1 MDDWIG
7 RVLSKVRIEKLIGR
21 GGMADVY
28 VGRHTTLNR
37 PMAVKILHPHMT
49 VNEDLRRRF
58 RDEAQAVAALR
69 HPNIVQVSDFDVVD
83 DRPYI
88 IMELL
93 EGMPLNE
100 YLRGLHGMGH
110 TLPLDTVSRL
120 MTSLTAAL
128 DYAHNRQIVHRDV
141 KPANIVLRAGDTP
154 VTPQMPLAPDVEPV
168 LTDFGVARIATS
180 TSATASGTILGTP
193 AYMSPEQVRGEA
205 VDRRSD
211 IYALGIILYEVLAG
225 KLPFNPETDTP
236 ASILYKHVHEPV
248 PVVPDVSPSIQRVV
262 EKSLAKDRDARYQE
276 SGQLAADLAI
286 ATKSETAPET
296 VASAVTAVA
305 TPPPAPPGTP
315 VPSEPARKLRP
326 SLLLIAG
333 VLFGAIVLV
342 GAVMVVGKLV
352 GGSEDEPA
360 SPQAEA
366 TNVIGV
372 VASEVAAPTSVA
384 GAPVEPTTAPAS
396 APQNE
401 PMSAVVVRDSSL
413 EAQLPRVETPP
424 AGQSYHAWLLGG
436 EGIEPLHL
444 NRDGTVD
451 LVGNELLV
459 SFAHPDGANL
469 LAEYAQFAISLEEEG
484 GLLAQPSAVVF
495 GASFDPNTM
504 QLVQLADQ
512 EKRGDAVLQN
522 LQAWLP
528 RQVDHFITHSG
539 FALDGIQR
547 EDLAYVIAHSEHS
560 LNIVEGRTGELYQ
573 DWDGNG
579 SAQNPGD
586 DVGVVPYLALLRAAS
601 LGGSRAEILRGGSGQ
616 AGSEIADRANE
627 IEGLIDDIRET
638 VRQILLVDTIGDISA
653 FGLDSDLAIQ
663 RDVKALIDQLVAD
676 SLAIDLAFAFDIFAR
691 E

>member
-128 DYAHNRQIVHRDV
+128 DYAHDRQIVHRDV

-154 VTPQMPLAPDVEPV
+154 ITPQMPLAPDVEPV
-168 LTDFGVARIATS
+168 LTDFGVARIASS

-262 EKSLAKDRDARYQE
+262 EKSLAKDRDARYQQAGE
-276 SGQLAADLAI
+276 LAADLAL
-286 ATKSETAPET
+286 ATKSDSAP
-296 VASAVTAVA
+296 AIAAPAVTAVA
-305 TPPPAPPGTP
+305 KDRPAQR

-326 SLLLIAG
+326 SLILIAG
-333 VLFGAIVLV
+333 ILFGAIVLV
-342 GAVMVVGKLV
+342 GGVVVGGRLV
-352 GGSEDEPA
+352 GGAEDESA
-360 SPQAEA
+360 SPPTQATDAVEVA
-366 TNVIGV
+366 
-372 VASEVAAPTSVA
+372 ASEVPAPTSAA
-384 GAPVEPTTAPAS
+384 GAQAEPTTAL
-396 APQNE
+396 APQAE
-401 PMSAVVVRDSSL
+401 PISAVVVRDSSL
-413 EAQLPRVETPP
+413 EAQLPGVDAPT
-424 AGQSYHAWLLGG
+424 AGQSYHAWLLGEAG
-436 EGIEPLHL
+436 VLPLHL
-444 NRDGTVD
+444 NRNGTV
-451 LVGNELLV
+451 ELLGDDLIV
-459 SFAHPDGANL
+459 SFVHPDGVNL
-469 LAEYAQFAISLEEEG
+469 LAQYAQFVISLEEEG
-484 GLLAQPSAVVF
+484 SLLAQPSTVIF
-495 GASFDPNTM
+495 EGSFDSDTT
-504 QLVQLADQ
+504 QLVRLADE

-522 LQAWLP
+522 LQSWLP
-528 RQVDHFITHSG
+528 LQVDHFTTHSG

-547 EDLAYVIAHSEHS
+547 EDLPYVKTHSEHT

-601 LGGSRAEILRGGSGQ
+601 MGGSRAEILRGGSGQ
-616 AGSEIADRANE
+616 AGNDIANRADEIGD
-627 IEGLIDDIRET
+627 LIADIRET
-638 VRQILLVDTIGDISA
+638 VRQILLVDTIADISA

-663 RDVKALIDQLVAD
+663 RDLKALIDQLVAD
-676 SLAIDLAFAFDIFAR
+676 SRSVDLAFAFDVFAR

>member
-28 VGRHTTLNR
+28 VGRHTTLNI

-100 YLRGLHGMGH
+100 YLRDLHGMGH

-154 VTPQMPLAPDVEPV
+154 IKPQMPLAPDVEPI

-236 ASILYKHVHEPV
+236 ASILYKHVHEPA
-248 PVVPDVSPSIQRVV
+248 PVVPNVSPAIQRVV
-262 EKSLAKDRDARYQE
+262 EKALAKDRDARYQE
-276 SGQLAADLAI
+276 AGQLAADLAI
-286 ATKSETAPET
+286 ATKSDAAP
-296 VASAVTAVA
+296 VAAAPAVTAVA
-305 TPPPAPPGTP
+305 SAPPSQP
-315 VPSEPARKLRP
+315 RRPLPSEPERRLRP
-326 SLLLIAG
+326 SLALIAG

-342 GAVMVVGKLV
+342 GGVAVGSQLV
-352 GGSEDEPA
+352 GGSKDESA
-360 SPQAEA
+360 SPPAEA
-366 TNVIGV
+366 TRAVE
-372 VASEVAAPTSVA
+372 AAATEVAAPTSVA
-384 GAPVEPTTAPAS
+384 GARDEPTVAPIVQS
-396 APQNE
+396 GPI
-401 PMSAVVVRDSSL
+401 SAVIIRDGSL
-413 EAQLPRVETPP
+413 EAQIPSVEPPP

-436 EGIEPLHL
+436 EGVEPLHL
-444 NRDGTVD
+444 NREGSVD
-451 LVGNELLV
+451 LVGDELLV
-459 SFAHPDGANL
+459 SFTHSDGLNL
-469 LAEYAQFAISLEEEG
+469 LAHYTQFVVSLEEEG
-484 GLLAQPSAVVF
+484 SLLAQPAMVVF
-495 GASFDPNTM
+495 QGDFDPATA

-512 EKRGDAVLQN
+512 EKGGDPVLQN
-522 LQAWLP
+522 LQSWLP

-547 EDLAYVIAHSEHS
+547 EDLPYVKTHSEHT
-560 LNIVEGRTGELYQ
+560 LNIIEGRTGELFQ

-586 DVGVVPYLALLRAAS
+586 NVGVVPYLALLRAAS
-601 LGGSRAEILRGGSGQ
+601 EGGARAEILRGGSGE
-616 AGSEIADRANE
+616 AGSKIVERANQ
-627 IEGLIDDIRET
+627 IEDLISDIRET
-638 VRQILLVDTIGDISA
+638 VRQILLVDTVGDIST
-653 FGLDSDLAIQ
+653 FGLDSDLSIQ
-663 RDVKALIDQLVAD
+663 RELKALIDQLVAD
-676 SLAIDLAFAFDIFAR
+676 SQAVDLAFAFEIFAS

>member
-128 DYAHNRQIVHRDV
+128 DYAHDRQIVHRDV

-154 VTPQMPLAPDVEPV
+154 ITPQMPLAPDVEPV
-168 LTDFGVARIATS
+168 LTDFGVARIASS

-262 EKSLAKDRDARYQE
+262 EKSLAKDRDARYQQAGE
-276 SGQLAADLAI
+276 LAADLAL
-286 ATKSETAPET
+286 ATKSDSAP
-296 VASAVTAVA
+296 AIAAPAVTAVA
-305 TPPPAPPGTP
+305 KDRPAQR

-326 SLLLIAG
+326 SLILIAG
-333 VLFGAIVLV
+333 ILFGAIVLV
-342 GAVMVVGKLV
+342 GGVVVGGRLV
-352 GGSEDEPA
+352 GGAEDESA
-360 SPQAEA
+360 SPPAQTTDAVEVA
-366 TNVIGV
+366 
-372 VASEVAAPTSVA
+372 ASEVPAPTSAA
-384 GAPVEPTTAPAS
+384 GALAEPTTAL
-396 APQNE
+396 APQAE
-401 PMSAVVVRDSSL
+401 PISAVVVRDSSL
-413 EAQLPRVETPP
+413 EAQLPGVDAPT
-424 AGQSYHAWLLGG
+424 AGQSYHAWLLGEAG
-436 EGIEPLHL
+436 VLPLHL
-444 NRDGTVD
+444 NRNGTV
-451 LVGNELLV
+451 ELLGDDLIV
-459 SFAHPDGANL
+459 SFVHPDGVNL
-469 LAEYAQFAISLEEEG
+469 LAQYAQFVISLEEEG
-484 GLLAQPSAVVF
+484 SLLAQPSTVIF
-495 GASFDPNTM
+495 EGSFDSDTT
-504 QLVQLADQ
+504 QLVRLADE

-522 LQAWLP
+522 LQSWLP
-528 RQVDHFITHSG
+528 LQVDHFITHSG

-547 EDLAYVIAHSEHS
+547 EDLPYVKTHSEHT

-601 LGGSRAEILRGGSGQ
+601 VGGSRAEILRGGSGQ
-616 AGSEIADRANE
+616 AGNDIANRADEIGD
-627 IEGLIDDIRET
+627 LIADIRET
-638 VRQILLVDTIGDISA
+638 VRQILLVDTIADISA

-663 RDVKALIDQLVAD
+663 RDLKALIDQLVAD
-676 SLAIDLAFAFDIFAR
+676 SRSVDLAFAFDVFAR

>member
-100 YLRGLHGMGH
+100 YLRDLHGMGH

-128 DYAHNRQIVHRDV
+128 DYAHDRQIVHRDV

-154 VTPQMPLAPDVEPV
+154 IKPQMPLAPDVEPI
-168 LTDFGVARIATS
+168 LTDFGVARIAS
-180 TSATASGTILGTP
+180 SSSATASGTILGTP

-248 PVVPDVSPSIQRVV
+248 PVVPNVSPSIQRVV
-262 EKSLAKDRDARYQE
+262 ERALAKDRDARYQQAGE
-276 SGQLAADLAI
+276 LAADLAL
-286 ATKSETAPET
+286 ATKSDAAPATAAP
-296 VASAVTAVA
+296 AVTAVA
-305 TPPPAPPGTP
+305 TASPAQPGTP
-315 VPSEPARKLRP
+315 AKSEPARKFRP
-326 SLLLIAG
+326 SLILIAG
-333 VLFGAIVLV
+333 ILFGAIVLV
-342 GAVMVVGKLV
+342 GGVVVGGRLV
-352 GGSEDEPA
+352 SGTEDDTA
-360 SPQAEA
+360 SPQTQA
-366 TNVIGV
+366 TDAVEV
-372 VASEVAAPTSVA
+372 AASEVAAPTSVA
-384 GAPVEPTTAPAS
+384 GAQAEPTTAPV
-396 APQNE
+396 PQNE
-401 PMSAVVVRDSSL
+401 PVSAVVIRDSSL
-413 EAQLPRVETPP
+413 EAQLPGVNIPP

-436 EGIEPLHL
+436 EGVEPLHL
-444 NRDGTVD
+444 NREGTVD
-451 LVGNELLV
+451 LLGNELII
-459 SFAHPDGANL
+459 SFAHPDGVNI
-469 LAEYAQFAISLEEEG
+469 LAQYAQFVVSLEEEG
-484 GLLAQPSAVVF
+484 SLLAQPSAVVY
-495 GASFDPNTM
+495 AADFDPNAI
-504 QLVQLADQ
+504 QLVQLANQ
-512 EKRGDAVLQN
+512 EKGGDAVLQN
-522 LQAWLP
+522 IRSWLP

-547 EDLAYVIAHSEHS
+547 EDLPYVKTHSEHT

-601 LGGSRAEILRGGSGQ
+601 VGGSRAEILRGGSGQ
-616 AGSEIADRANE
+616 AGNIIAIRADEIGDVLA
-627 IEGLIDDIRET
+627 DIRET

-653 FGLDSDLAIQ
+653 FGLGSDLAIQ
-663 RDVKALIDQLVAD
+663 RDVKGLIDQLVAD
-676 SLAIDLAFAFDIFAR
+676 SLAVDLAFAFDVFAR

>member
-1 MDDWIG
+1 MDDWVG

-37 PMAVKILHPHMT
+37 PMAVKILHAHMT

-225 KLPFNPETDTP
+225 KLPFNAETDTP
-236 ASILYKHVHEPV
+236 ASILYKHVHEPA

-262 EKSLAKDRDARYQE
+262 EKSLAKDRDARYQQAGE
-276 SGQLAADLAI
+276 LAADLAL
-286 ATKSETAPET
+286 ATKSDTAPAT
-296 VASAVTAVA
+296 PALAVTAVA
-305 TPPPAPPGTP
+305 TDPPAAR

-326 SLLLIAG
+326 SLILIAG
-333 VLFGAIVLV
+333 TIFGAIVLV
-342 GAVMVVGKLV
+342 GGVVVGGQLV
-352 GGSEDEPA
+352 GGAEYESS
-360 SPQAEA
+360 SPQTQA
-366 TNVIGV
+366 TDVTEV
-372 VASEVAAPTSVA
+372 VASEVAPPTSVA
-384 GAPVEPTTAPAS
+384 GAQAEPTIAPVPESEPAS
-396 APQNE
+396 
-401 PMSAVVVRDSSL
+401 MVVIRDSSL
-413 EAQLPRVETPP
+413 ESQLPGVDMPP
-424 AGQSYHAWLLGG
+424 AGQSYHAWLLGEAG
-436 EGIEPLHL
+436 VLPLHL
-444 NRDGTVD
+444 NRNGTV
-451 LVGNELLV
+451 ELLGDDLII
-459 SFAHPDGANL
+459 SFLHPDGVNL
-469 LAEYAQFAISLEEEG
+469 LAQYAQFVISLEEEG
-484 GLLAQPSAVVF
+484 SLLAQPSTVIF
-495 GASFDPNTM
+495 EGSFDSDAT
-504 QLVQLADQ
+504 QLVRLADE

-522 LQAWLP
+522 LRSWLP
-528 RQVDHFITHSG
+528 LQVDHFITHSG

-547 EDLAYVIAHSEHS
+547 EDLPYVKTHSEHT

-573 DWDGNG
+573 DWDGG
-579 SAQNPGD
+579 GTAQNPGD

-601 LGGSRAEILRGGSGQ
+601 VGGSRAEILRGGSGQ
-616 AGSEIADRANE
+616 AGNDIANRADEIGD
-627 IEGLIDDIRET
+627 LIADIRET
-638 VRQILLVDTIGDISA
+638 VRQILLVDTVGDISA

-663 RDVKALIDQLVAD
+663 RDLKALIDQLVAD
-676 SLAIDLAFAFDIFAR
+676 SLAVDLAFAFDVFAQ

>member
-88 IMELL
+88 VMELL

-100 YLRGLHGMGH
+100 YLRDLHGMGH
-110 TLPLDTVSRL
+110 TLPLDTVSRM

-141 KPANIVLRAGDTP
+141 KPANIVLRAGDSP
-154 VTPQMPLAPDVEPV
+154 ITPQMPLAPDVEPV
-168 LTDFGVARIATS
+168 LTDFGVARIASS

-276 SGQLAADLAI
+276 AGQLAADLVLAI
-286 ATKSETAPET
+286 KSDAAPATAAP
-296 VASAVTAVA
+296 AVTAVA
-305 TPPPAPPGTP
+305 TPRPDPPGTP

-342 GAVMVVGKLV
+342 GGVVVGGQLV
-352 GGSEDEPA
+352 GGAEDETA
-360 SPQAEA
+360 SPQTQA
-366 TNVIGV
+366 TDV
-372 VASEVAAPTSVA
+372 VEVAASEVAAPTSVA
-384 GAPVEPTTAPAS
+384 GAQADPTTAPVL
-396 APQNE
+396 QNE
-401 PMSAVVVRDSSL
+401 PISAVVVRDSIL
-413 EAQLPRVETPP
+413 EAQLPGVDVPP
-424 AGQSYHAWLLGG
+424 AGQSYHAWLLGS
-436 EGIEPLHL
+436 EGIEALHL
-444 NRDGTVD
+444 NRDGSVD
-451 LVGNELLV
+451 LLGNELII
-459 SFAHPDGANL
+459 SFTHPDGVNL
-469 LAEYAQFAISLEEEG
+469 VSQYAQFVISLEEEG
-484 GLLAQPSAVVF
+484 SLLIQPSAAVF
-495 GASFDPNTM
+495 AADFDPNAV
-504 QLVQLADQ
+504 QLVRLADQ
-512 EKRGDAVLQN
+512 EKGGDAVLQN
-522 LQAWLP
+522 LRSWLP

-547 EDLAYVIAHSEHS
+547 EDLPYVKTHSEHT

-601 LGGSRAEILRGGSGQ
+601 VGGSRAEVLRGGSGQ
-616 AGSEIADRANE
+616 AGNDIANRADEIGD
-627 IEGLIDDIRET
+627 LIADIRET

-653 FGLDSDLAIQ
+653 FGLDSDLTIQ

-676 SLAIDLAFAFDIFAR
+676 SLAVDLAFAFDVFTH

>member
-141 KPANIVLRAGDTP
+141 KPANIVLRVGETP
-154 VTPQMPLAPDVEPV
+154 ITPQLPLAPDVEPV

-211 IYALGIILYEVLAG
+211 IYALGIILYEFLAG

-248 PVVPDVSPSIQRVV
+248 PVVPNVSPSIQRVV
-262 EKSLAKDRDARYQE
+262 EKALAKDRDARYQQAGE
-276 SGQLAADLAI
+276 LAADLAA
-286 ATKSETAPET
+286 ATSSDADPAAAAP
-296 VASAVTAVA
+296 AVTAVA
-305 TPPPAPPGTP
+305 TAPPSSTAAP

-326 SLLLIAG
+326 SVLLIAG
-333 VLFGAIVLV
+333 ILFGAIVLV
-342 GAVMVVGKLV
+342 GGVVVGGQLV

-360 SPQAEA
+360 SPLAEA
-366 TNVIGV
+366 TNVIEA
-372 VASEVAAPTSVA
+372 VASEVAAPTSVS
-384 GAPVEPTTAPAS
+384 GVEVEPTTAPVAQS
-396 APQNE
+396 E
-401 PMSAVVVRDSSL
+401 PISSVVVRYGSL
-413 EAQLPRVETPP
+413 EAQLPGVDTPP

-469 LAEYAQFAISLEEEG
+469 LADYGQFVISLEEEG
-484 GLLAQPSAVVF
+484 GLLTQPSAVVF

-512 EKRGDAVLQN
+512 EKGGDAVLQN
-522 LQAWLP
+522 LQSWLP
-528 RQVDHFITHSG
+528 RQVDHFVTHSG

-547 EDLAYVIAHSEHS
+547 EDLPYAKTHSEHT

-601 LGGSRAEILRGGSGQ
+601 MGGSRAEILRGGSGQ
-616 AGSEIADRANE
+616 AGSEIADRADE
-627 IEGLIDDIRET
+627 IGDLIFDIRET

-653 FGLDSDLAIQ
+653 FGLDSDLVIQ
-663 RDVKALIDQLVAD
+663 REVKALVDQLVED
-676 SLAIDLAFAFDIFAR
+676 SLAVDLAFAFDVFAS